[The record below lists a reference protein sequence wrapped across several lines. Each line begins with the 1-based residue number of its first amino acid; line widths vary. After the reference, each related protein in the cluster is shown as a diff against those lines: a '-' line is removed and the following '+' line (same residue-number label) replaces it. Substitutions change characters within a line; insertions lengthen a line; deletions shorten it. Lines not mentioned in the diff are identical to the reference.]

1 MEHPSSS
8 EERLTQLEKRI
19 SEVLHFIQLL
29 TRRICLLEQR
39 LSELV
44 PTAGSVSHSKEPE
57 DDLPLT
63 PPILASPL
71 SQRADLS
78 SVHTAELKTGRPRL
92 TSGSWE
98 ARIGGSRLIKI
109 AIVSIFLG
117 MVFSLKY
124 ALDNNYI
131 GVIGRV
137 LLGVVVGILFLLFG
151 ERLKPRIY
159 RASAL
164 AISGGGLA
172 ILYLSIFAAFSL
184 YQLIDQLPALL
195 IMVLITITAALLALR
210 HDSLVI
216 AVLGVVGGFLTPILL
231 GTGVDNQIRLFSYLI
246 LLDFGILAL
255 AFYKNWRGLNLL
267 AFVLT
272 QFMFL
277 AWVSQFY
284 HSSKLGGTIV
294 FLTLFFFVFAF
305 ISFLH
310 NRTHQKQTTPQ
321 DLSLILLNGTAYFL
335 WTYLLLRLDHL
346 DYLGFFS
353 VVVAIIYLGFMLL
366 ARHYSLGDIYSRSVL
381 LGLALISLSLAIPI
395 QFEPLWIPL
404 GWAVEA
410 TLLTWVGFRVES
422 DKTRWAALFIAA
434 LVVPHLLF
442 DDHSLESLRP
452 LINPWFLSS
461 ASYITAVFF
470 MAALYAKNRE
480 ILSRKEEHVIA
491 PLVLVGAFL
500 LLFSLSNELAHFFDQ
515 RWYLKQDLRL
525 RLLLRN
531 QEQLAISTLWATY
544 SFVLV
549 VVGMVKQFRPIRL
562 LAMVIFGLTTIKVF
576 LVDLREMDKLY
587 RIIVSLGLG
596 GILLGVSLLYQ
607 RYWQRLDSVIRK

>member
-1 MEHPSSS
+1 MEHPSS
-8 EERLTQLEKRI
+8 EERVKQLEKRI

-29 TRRICLLEQR
+29 TQRICLLEQR

-44 PTAGSVSHSKEPE
+44 PAAGRVSHSKEPG
-57 DDLPLT
+57 DGFPLT
-63 PPILASPL
+63 PPSLASPV
-71 SQRADLS
+71 SQRAELS
-78 SVHTAELKTGRPRL
+78 SVHTAEVKTGSPRL
-92 TSGSWE
+92 TSGDWE
-98 ARIGGSRLIKI
+98 ARIGGSWLSKI
-109 AIVSIFLG
+109 AVATIILG

-137 LLGVVVGILFLLFG
+137 ILGVVVGILFLLFG
-151 ERLKPRIY
+151 ERLKFKIY

-172 ILYLSIFAAFSL
+172 ILYLSIFTAFSL
-184 YQLIDQLPALL
+184 YQLIGQLPALL
-195 IMVLITITAALLALR
+195 IMVLITITAALLALI

-272 QFMFL
+272 QFIFL
-277 AWVSQFY
+277 AWVAQFY
-284 HSSKLGGTIV
+284 HSSKLWATIF
-294 FLTLFFFVFAF
+294 FLTLFFLVFAF

-310 NRTHQKQTTPQ
+310 NLIHQKQTTPR

-335 WTYLLLRLDHL
+335 WTYSLLRLDHL

-353 VVVAIIYLGFMLL
+353 VVVSLIYMGFMLL
-366 ARHYSLGDIYSRSVL
+366 ARHYSPRDTYLRSVF
-381 LGLALISLSLAIPI
+381 LGLALTSLILAIPI

-442 DDHSLESLRP
+442 GDQSLESFRP
-452 LINPWFLSS
+452 LINPWFLIS
-461 ASYITAVFF
+461 ASCITAVFF
-470 MAALYAKNRE
+470 MATLYAKNRE
-480 ILSRKEEHVIA
+480 QLSRREEHLIA
-491 PLVLVGAFL
+491 LLVLVGAFL
-500 LLFSLSNELAHFFDQ
+500 LLFSLSTELAHFFD
-515 RWYLKQDLRL
+515 RKWHLKQALPL

-544 SFVLV
+544 SIVLV

-596 GILLGVSLLYQ
+596 GILLGVSLMYQ
-607 RYWQRLDSVIRK
+607 RYWQRLDSVTRK